1 MAEPTSALLRGV
13 APAFGSPP
21 QGGRRACNRRRLA
34 ASLSF
39 DQPKSQRTR
48 FSMSRIAELGF
59 AMAVAAVLSLD
70 ATAAAQAALSQEEA
84 APIAAEARPMVLAQ
98 APGAQAPNVEANVA
112 ELRQRLQI
120 TPAQE
125 PQFNALANIMREN
138 ARTMPAAPPPQNV
151 SAVEGLRLAIRYAQQ
166 DLDGMKRLLPAM
178 QSLYAVLTPAQRQAA
193 DQVFRQ
199 GPGE

>member
-1 MAEPTSALLRGV
+1 
-13 APAFGSPP
+13 
-21 QGGRRACNRRRLA
+21 
-34 ASLSF
+34 
-39 DQPKSQRTR
+39 
-48 FSMSRIAELGF
+48 MSRIAGLGF
-59 AMAVAAVLSLD
+59 AAAIAAVLLLD
-70 ATAAAQAALSQEEA
+70 AAAAAQAALSRDELAPA
-84 APIAAEARPMVLAQ
+84 AVGARPMMLAQ
-98 APGAQAPNVEANVA
+98 APGAPAPSVEANIA

-125 PQFNALANIMREN
+125 SQFNALANIMREN

-151 SAVEGLRLAIRYAQQ
+151 SAIEGLRLAIRYAQQ
-166 DLDGMKRLLPAM
+166 DLEGMKRLLPAM